1 MSNKKPLS
9 KKQWILYPFLLLI
22 ITLLILYLST
32 CADDESRFENLTE
45 TLFRDEISG
54 STLNLHYTL
63 AYPENYGIEETSVLP
78 IYTGPLNPSADK
90 EEILSLLEE
99 LNDIDVTKLN
109 ERDAYTYNLLKRH
122 LLCQLKG
129 CNFPY
134 YEEPFSPHSG
144 VQSSLPILLADYT
157 FRRKE
162 DVEAYLDILEQSE
175 AYLSGL
181 LTYEKEKSDAGLFM
195 ADYSAQKVIDQC
207 DVIMNEEELKSGT
220 HFLHI
225 TFEERLHPLL
235 ENGEISQNEYDN
247 YLSENDRLL
256 VCIMRPAYEQ
266 VADTFTI
273 LTGSGKNE
281 KGLYSYPQGREYYTY
296 LVETTTGSDRSVA
309 EIKRLLFA
317 DFQENYNALLAL
329 LAKYPELAD
338 PQITKSL
345 DLPLSSPEEILKTLQ
360 IQMAEDFPLFPETTF
375 DSDKSDT
382 TALTSANADFSPGVT
397 IKKVSPAMEDYS
409 SPAYYLT
416 PPIDDMSENIIYING
431 KNETDNLSLYTTLAH
446 EGYPGHLY
454 QTVFSQLCFLNEND
468 SPLRSLLHYG
478 GYVEGWAYYVEDLSY
493 EYAKKLLPATPKT
506 AADASIITAPQ
517 ATDASLTT
525 LTAAYY
531 EACRLNRNIHICM
544 YSLLDIAIHY
554 DGASLPQVQKILSS
568 IGITS
573 ETAAFSIYSYIV
585 EEPVCYLKYYL
596 GFLEMKLLRKEAM
609 NLWGDSFSLYRFHE
623 FILTAGPSDFV
634 SLREFLLHHTF
645 DIASVP

>member
-45 TLFRDEISG
+45 TLFRNEISG

-63 AYPENYGIEETSVLP
+63 AYPENYGIKEVSGLP
-78 IYTGPLNPSADK
+78 VYTGPLNPAADK
-90 EEILSLLEE
+90 EEILSLLKD
-99 LNDIDVTKLN
+99 LNDIDSTKLD
-109 ERDAYTYNLLKRH
+109 ERDAYTYSLLKRH
-122 LLCQLKG
+122 LICQLKG
-129 CNFPY
+129 CDFPY

-162 DVEAYLDILEQSE
+162 DVETYLDILAQSE

-181 LTYEKEKSDAGLFM
+181 LTYEKEKSGAGLFM
-195 ADYSAQKVIDQC
+195 ADYSARKVIDQC
-207 DVIMNEEELKSGT
+207 DVIMNEEELKNGT

-225 TFEERLHPLL
+225 TFEERLLPLL
-235 ENGEISQNEYDN
+235 ESGEISQNDYDN

-256 VCIMRPAYEQ
+256 VCIMQPAYEQ
-266 VADTFTI
+266 IADTFTI
-273 LTGSGKNE
+273 LMGSGVNE
-281 KGLYSYPQGREYYTY
+281 QGLYTYPKGRDYYAY
-296 LVETTTGSDRSVA
+296 LVETTTGSNRTVA

-329 LAKYPELAD
+329 LARYPELAD
-338 PQITKSL
+338 PQITNTL
-345 DLPLSSPEEILKTLQ
+345 DLPLSSPGEILKTLQ
-360 IQMAEDFPLFPETTF
+360 VQMAEDFPPFSETAS
-375 DSDKSDT
+375 DSDAADT
-382 TALTSANADFSPGVT
+382 DFSPGVT

-431 KNETDNLSLYTTLAH
+431 KNETDSLSLYTTLAH

-454 QTVFSQLCFLNEND
+454 QTVFSQLCFINEND
-468 SPLRSLLHYG
+468 SPIRSLLHYG
-478 GYVEGWAYYVEDLSY
+478 GYVEGWAYYVEDMSY
-493 EYAKKLLPATPKT
+493 GYAKELLKSDDGLPANT
-506 AADASIITAPQ
+506 SVV
-517 ATDASLTT
+517 
-525 LTAAYY
+525 AAYY

-554 DGASLPQVQKILSS
+554 DGASPAQVQKILAS
-568 IGITS
+568 IGITN
-573 ETAAFSIYSYIV
+573 ETAVFSIYSYIV
-585 EEPVCYLKYYL
+585 EEPVNYLKYYL
-596 GFLEMKLLRKEAM
+596 GFLEMKLLKEQAM
-609 NLWGDSFSLYRFHE
+609 ELWGDSFSLYRFHE
-623 FILTAGPSDFV
+623 FVLTAGPSDFAG
-634 SLREFLLHHTF
+634 LRELLLHHTF
-645 DIASVP
+645 DVASVP